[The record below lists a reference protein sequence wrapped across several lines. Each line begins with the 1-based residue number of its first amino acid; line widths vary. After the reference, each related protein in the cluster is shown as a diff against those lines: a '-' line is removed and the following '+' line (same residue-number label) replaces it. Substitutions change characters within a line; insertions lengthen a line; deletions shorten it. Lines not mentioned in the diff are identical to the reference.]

1 MSDTAAHPAPA
12 PQILCDTRALAGA
25 PDAPAGALWKL
36 GEAERQLDANLIHLP
51 PDGRIDTHTEPDL
64 DVLVHILEGDGTL
77 TTPAQPAQSAQHVQA
92 GTLLWLPHG
101 STRSITAGHGGL
113 VYLTVHR
120 RRPGMQI
127 RTGPVPGR

>member
-1 MSDTAAHPAPA
+1 MSDTAKPAAPA
-12 PQILCDTRALAGA
+12 PQVLCDTLALAGA

-36 GEAERQLDANLIHLP
+36 GEVERQLDANLIHLP

-64 DVLVHILEGDGTL
+64 DVLVHILVGDGTL
-77 TTPAQPAQSAQHVQA
+77 TSPALPDATHVEA

-101 STRSITAGHGGL
+101 STRSISAGHDGL

-120 RRPGMQI
+120 RRPGMHI
-127 RTGPVPGR
+127 RSGPPAGR